1 MIRRAY
7 VICTED
13 DDLKTELSFITHIFH
28 TINGYPQRIIERS
41 QEKMKAK
48 LATTTPIVT
57 TDSDPNPLNI
67 EDAKQQCIVIPYAG
81 ARGEKIMKKIV
92 RNLPENVRPKVMY
105 KGTKLSS
112 FFSVKDKSDDHH
124 CSNIVYYYQRNDD
137 EKVDYIG
144 ETKVSVYP
152 TPIERQKVLFVLQI
166 FCEKTVTALKVHE
179 GQLNCEGTIIFI
191 SKIIKI
197 WKVMNVKSMYE
208 EIRAVILL
216 VL

>member
-137 EKVDYIG
+137 ENVDYIG
-144 ETKVSVYP
+144 ETKVRFGKRIKQHQGGDKGSSIVIDFKANNLAPPSP
-152 TPIERQKVLFVLQI
+152 TEFTILAKNYTNRLKRRIAESLF
-166 FCEKTVTALKVHE
+166 
-179 GQLNCEGTIIFI
+179 
-191 SKIIKI
+191 IKD
-197 WKVMNVKSMYE
+197 KKKKN
-208 EIRAVILL
+208 LP
-216 VL
+216 